1 MQYDTQFL
9 RQIHKDLLELRLLE
23 DKLNDLYAQGR
34 VPGHVHSG
42 VGQEGTYVG
51 VLSTRKAGDYFKL
64 THRPISMAW
73 MLGTDMDMFFGELL
87 AKKTGN
93 SGGRGGSLH
102 IGELRTGVLGMSG
115 TLGCDAGVAVG
126 AALTIDME
134 QRDNVVYMFMG
145 DGTSSRGPV
154 YEAMNLAAVW
164 KLPVLFICENN
175 GFAIS
180 TPAADYIPVPNA
192 LADRAAGF
200 GMPSK
205 VVDGTDVLA
214 VYEAAKELTD
224 KIRAGGGPA
233 VLECKS
239 YRWRGHFEGD
249 QCAYR
254 DAEVTK
260 DRIENHDC
268 LKDLEAKLLADGV
281 VTEDELAQMRTDFD
295 AQMEAGIAN
304 AEAAPSMTADEIYD
318 GLYA

>member
-1 MQYDTQFL
+1 MQYEADFL
-9 RQIHKDLLELRLLE
+9 KQLHKDLLETRLLE
-23 DKLNDLYAQGR
+23 EKLNDLYAQGR

-42 VGQEGTYVG
+42 VGQEATYVG
-51 VLSTRKAGDYFKL
+51 ALSTRQKGDYFKL
-64 THRPISMAW
+64 THRPISMPW
-73 MLGTDMDMFFGELL
+73 MLGTDLDMFFGELL

-115 TLGCDAGVAVG
+115 TLGCDTGVAVG

-134 QRDNVVYMFMG
+134 ERPNIVYMFMG

-154 YEAMNLAAVW
+154 YEAMNLAAAW

-180 TPAADYIPVPNA
+180 TPASTTIPVPNA
-192 LADRAAGF
+192 LADRAAGYA
-200 GMPSK
+200 MPSE
-205 VVDGTDVLA
+205 VADGTDVLD
-214 VYEAAKELTD
+214 VYRAAKKMSD
-224 KIRAGGGPA
+224 YVRAGNGPA
-233 VLECKS
+233 VLECKD

-254 DAEVTK
+254 DPEVTK
-260 DRIENHDC
+260 QWVENHDC
-268 LKDLEAKLLADGV
+268 VKNLETMLVAEGVLTEKELAD
-281 VTEDELAQMRTDFD
+281 MRTAFD
-295 AQMEAGIAN
+295 AKMETAIAH
-304 AEAAPSMTADEIYD
+304 AEAAPAMTAEEIFD